1 MSGNIFLDIMHQ
13 APDIHAFRRDFSLQ
27 AKHTAHSCSTI
38 AMHYVGGLQSTG
50 WWAKVAVRRGSP
62 AITSADPPKEITIII
77 INNILLPH
85 IINILKVA
93 QGCLCVC
100 VSPLLLL

>member
-1 MSGNIFLDIMHQ
+1 M
-13 APDIHAFRRDFSLQ
+13 
-27 AKHTAHSCSTI
+27 
-38 AMHYVGGLQSTG
+38 G